1 MSKKDELL
9 GEVLKRAKKSKKK
22 PTLVLCEGW
31 DDRGLRAAEFV
42 VKEGIANIIILD
54 IGNKVSG
61 TGKKQG
67 INTSLFE
74 VIDIKDT
81 KNPRTTRLKEELAEA
96 LFKAREK
103 KGMNK
108 EAAKILIE
116 DENYFGCMM
125 ALTGKVDGVLGSL
138 MRPTGDLMKPALQ
151 LLKKSFVNEVSV
163 AYDPRKDRIL
173 FMSDGSL
180 NISPTPEQLGE
191 MAVNTAEVAKMF
203 DYEPKVGML
212 SFSTKGSGGDT
223 PETFAVREAIKKAE
237 ELAETQNQTLEI
249 GGEYQFDA
257 AVNPDAAKRKC
268 PDDKLAGQINCVIF
282 PNLTAAN
289 IFVHGMGQFSDMEFL
304 FTVMCGMLKPV
315 TILGRSMP
323 YESVKSM
330 FIVTAVE
337 ASENKN

>member
-1 MSKKDELL
+1 
-9 GEVLKRAKKSKKK
+9 
-22 PTLVLCEGW
+22 
-31 DDRGLRAAEFV
+31 
-42 VKEGIANIIILD
+42 
-54 IGNKVSG
+54 
-61 TGKKQG
+61 
-67 INTSLFE
+67 
-74 VIDIKDT
+74 
-81 KNPRTTRLKEELAEA
+81 
-96 LFKAREK
+96 
-103 KGMNK
+103 
-108 EAAKILIE
+108 
-116 DENYFGCMM
+116 M
-125 ALTGKVDGVLGSL
+125 ALWQTDLLNCDFAKFAENCGGIGIKVTE
-138 MRPTGDLMKPALQ
+138 P
-151 LLKKSFVNEVSV
+151 LKLE
-163 AYDPRKDRIL
+163 A
-173 FMSDGSL
+173 
-180 NISPTPEQLGE
+180 
-191 MAVNTAEVAKMF
+191 
-203 DYEPKVGML
+203 
-212 SFSTKGSGGDT
+212 
-223 PETFAVREAIKKAE
+223 AIKKAE